1 MIGVVDQYSHI
12 KINPLPPKVQ
22 FKEALVIL
30 ERRDL
35 ADIIPKEAV
44 YENNW
49 IRTSEDL

>member
-12 KINPLPPKVQ
+12 KISPRPSVQ

-30 ERRDL
+30 EKRDFV
-35 ADIIPKEAV
+35 DFIPKDQV

-49 IRTSEDL
+49 IRTSEEL